1 MTVLPLSPA
10 VPATIPLVDLQGQY
24 LAIREEIDAAIARV
38 LARASFIL
46 GEEVAAFEEEFAA
59 YCGARWCVACA
70 NGTDALELAL
80 EAVGVGPGDEVITV
94 AHTFI
99 ATAEAIT
106 SRGATPV
113 FVDVRDDTLLMD
125 VEAVERA
132 VTARTRAVVPVHL
145 YGQTVEMAPL
155 LALARRH
162 GLKVVEDAAQ
172 AHGAR
177 TEGRSAGALGDAA
190 AFSFYPGK
198 NLGAYGDAGAVVTS
212 DAAVAGRMRQAR
224 DHGRSSKYEHDFPGR
239 NSRMDG
245 LQGAVLRVKLGHL
258 ESWNRTRRELA
269 ARYDRLLAGVP
280 GVRTV
285 TVAAGCEPACHL
297 YVVRVP
303 ERDRVL
309 AALRER
315 GIQAGVH
322 YPVPLHRQRAY
333 ADLGLVAGDLPIT
346 ERAAAEVLSLPLY
359 APMEPA
365 LVDRSA
371 AALVAAVTA
380 VAAAPAP
387 AEDRP

>member
-1 MTVLPLSPA
+1 MSAGVSLQIPE
-10 VPATIPLVDLQGQY
+10 TIPLVDLQGQY
-24 LAIREEIDAAIARV
+24 LAIREEIDSAISRV

-80 EAVGVGPGDEVITV
+80 EAVGVGVGDEVITV

-99 ATAEAIT
+99 ATAEAIN
-106 SRGATPV
+106 SRGARPV

-125 VEAVERA
+125 IDAVERA
-132 VTARTRAVVPVHL
+132 ITPQTRAVVPVHL

-155 LALARRH
+155 LELARRH
-162 GLKVVEDAAQ
+162 GLRVVEDSAQ

-177 TEGRSAGALGDAA
+177 AEGRCAGTLGDVAS
-190 AFSFYPGK
+190 FSFYPGK

-212 DAAVAGRMRQAR
+212 DPAVAGRVRQAR

-245 LQGAVLRVKLGHL
+245 LQGAVLRVKLRHL
-258 ESWNRTRRELA
+258 EDWNRTRRELA
-269 ARYDRLLAGVP
+269 ARYDRLLAGVAEIRP
-280 GVRTV
+280 
-285 TVAAGCEPACHL
+285 VAVASGCEPSRHL

-303 ERDRVL
+303 RRDRVL
-309 AALRER
+309 GALREL
-315 GIQAGVH
+315 GVQAGVH

-333 ADLGLVAGDLPIT
+333 ANLGLGHGTLPIT

-359 APMEPA
+359 APMEPV
-365 LVDRSA
+365 LVDRCAGALIEALA
-371 AALVAAVTA
+371 ATRE
-380 VAAAPAP
+380 P
-387 AEDRP
+387 AEVGP

>member
-1 MTVLPLSPA
+1 MSARGALQRPEA
-10 VPATIPLVDLQGQY
+10 IPLVDLQGQY
-24 LAIREEIDAAIARV
+24 LAIREEIDGAIARV
-38 LARASFIL
+38 IARASFIL

-80 EAVGVGPGDEVITV
+80 EAVGVGAGDEVITV

-106 SRGATPV
+106 SRGARPV

-125 VEAVERA
+125 VAAVERA
-132 VTARTRAVVPVHL
+132 ITPRTRAVVPVHL

-155 LALARRH
+155 LELARRH

-172 AHGAR
+172 AHGAHA
-177 TEGRSAGALGDAA
+177 AGQGAGTFGDAA

-212 DAAVAGRMRQAR
+212 DAAVAGRVRQAR
-224 DHGRSSKYEHDFPGR
+224 DHGRCSKYEHDFPGR

-245 LQGAVLRVKLGHL
+245 IQGAVLRVKLRHL
-258 ESWNRTRRELA
+258 EDWNRTRRELA
-269 ARYDRLLAGVP
+269 ARYDRLLAEVAEVRPVVVP
-280 GVRTV
+280 P
-285 TVAAGCEPACHL
+285 GCEPSRHL

-303 ERDRVL
+303 RRDRVL
-309 AALRER
+309 AALRGL

-333 ADLGLVAGDLPIT
+333 ADLGLVAGTLPIT

-359 APMEPA
+359 APMEAA
-365 LVDRSA
+365 LADRSA
-371 AALVAAVTA
+371 AALIEALAATRE
-380 VAAAPAP
+380 P
-387 AEDRP
+387 AEVGL